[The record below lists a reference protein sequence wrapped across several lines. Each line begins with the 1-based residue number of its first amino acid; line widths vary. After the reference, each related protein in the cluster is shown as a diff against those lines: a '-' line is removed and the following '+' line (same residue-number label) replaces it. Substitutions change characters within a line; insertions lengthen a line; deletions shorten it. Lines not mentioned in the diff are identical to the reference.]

1 MRIGLSLLA
10 VLVVCSP
17 PASAAEPAQ
26 VLTNHL
32 GYDPFGP
39 KRAVIRGTAADE
51 IQSFAVRTYPDE
63 ALVYKGSTASGTGVD
78 RWKKWQFWS
87 LDFTDVQREGTYIID
102 AQDRDRT
109 VRSFPFKIQKN
120 ILERFTISDV
130 LFYFKGQRK
139 SGLFDQAD
147 RNLAFQGS
155 DRKPV
160 DVHGGWYDASGDY
173 GVHLSHLDFS
183 SYFNPQ

>member
-1 MRIGLSLLA
+1 MRIGLLFLTA
-10 VLVVCSP
+10 LIVCGAPGS
-17 PASAAEPAQ
+17 EPARI
-26 VLTNHL
+26 LTNHL

-139 SGLFDQAD
+139 SGLFDQAV

-155 DRKPV
+155 DR
-160 DVHGGWYDASGDY
+160 
-173 GVHLSHLDFS
+173 
-183 SYFNPQ
+183 